1 MKLKISYFYCITLF
15 LFWVSV
21 AQAQNEWNTV
31 YMVNGQT
38 IQIDGNQY
46 PYGTVWDDGGAIGT
60 CSSNFNG
67 YAIISAD
74 SGMVIH
80 LSGHYSFRNHNG
92 WITIWD
98 GDTNGI
104 PLSWRLSG
112 IGTLNITARSGMLA
126 IGFQTDT
133 GSLEHCGFR
142 FNYAV
147 TSPDTCASVIDL
159 AVEDACADCEPM
171 RYKLYW
177 WYYWQP
183 DYWEIE
189 YGPHG
194 FELGSGTVVE
204 QNGNGFSITELEF
217 RGLLQPNTEYDFY
230 VRSVC
235 EGGMYGD
242 WASVSYHTYCAK
254 VDSITAWGGDDVTVT
269 FNGLLAGYKAT
280 WRDTTD
286 TRRWYV
292 DYYRTGSNPYWWEMP
307 CKSAVVD
314 TPVYCFPPLAPNTQ
328 YTFVVQSDCDGS
340 RGISQWIYFTTADVG
355 IAVADVSEL
364 TVSPNPANGRCVVS
378 LPDNM
383 SAELKL
389 YDSDGRLMQTL
400 AYNGTPIELLLPSHG
415 VFLLQATTA
424 VGIVIRKIVN
434 Q

>member
-46 PYGTVWDDGGAIGT
+46 PYGVVYSHDWPDFERSANFDGYVVI
-60 CSSNFNG
+60 N
-67 YAIISAD
+67 AD
-74 SGMVIH
+74 TEKVIH
-80 LSGHYSFRNHNG
+80 LSGWYSFENYRSG
-92 WITIWD
+92 RISIWD
-98 GDTNGI
+98 GDTNGV
-104 PLSWRLSG
+104 PLCWRATGGNNVDFVASSG
-112 IGTLNITARSGMLA
+112 RITIAFQRDSSGRA
-126 IGFQTDT
+126 FFGFIYTV
-133 GSLEHCGFR
+133 
-142 FNYAV
+142 A
-147 TSPDTCASVIDL
+147 SPDECARVIDL
-159 AVEDACADCEPM
+159 EVHDACCDCEPM
-171 RYKLYW
+171 EYALYW
-177 WYYWQP
+177 RCNWQP
-183 DYWEIE
+183 DHWEIE

-204 QNGNGFSITELEF
+204 QNGNGFPITELEF

-269 FNGLLAGYKAT
+269 SNGLLAGYKAT

-340 RGISQWIYFTTADVG
+340 RGISQWNYFTTADVG